1 MKRRE
6 TGPSGKDS
14 DPTMA
19 RWDEGL
25 QNERT
30 RLAWVRTG
38 VALCSLSLVAV
49 GVAVRH
55 GMGGVELA
63 AFAFGALCG
72 TALLARV
79 SVRFQRLQRA
89 LHLGHPLDF
98 MTDAL
103 LAWWGVLAVVA
114 GAVIF
119 VVSA

>member
-1 MKRRE
+1 M
-6 TGPSGKDS
+6 GS
-14 DPTMA
+14 DITSA
-19 RWDEGL
+19 AWDPGL

-30 RLAWVRTG
+30 RLAWVRLG
-38 VALCSLSLVAV
+38 AALCTLGLVAA
-49 GVAVRH
+49 GVTVRH
-55 GMGGVELA
+55 GMGGVPLA

-72 TALLARV
+72 AMLLARV
-79 SVRFQRLQRA
+79 GVRFERLQRA

-103 LAWWGVLAVVA
+103 IAWSGVMAVVA